1 MKPGVLVMS
10 LLASY
15 DRRNG
20 DERRSE
26 RRGNDRRRV
35 VRSPFECVYDIVH
48 DIYKWTDIP
57 AQNGETGLWKR
68 NWRTWF
74 GHMTVSAVVVAFG
87 RWIGLHAGFFYL
99 PLNTWLPAIAAF
111 AVTAFY
117 FNREYGLNGDYWNRK
132 KEYDSKSD
140 SVLDF
145 WVVLPPVFILLQITM
160 VNAVLVALA
169 MATGI
174 YLMSRYIDA

>member
-1 MKPGVLVMS
+1 MS
-10 LLASY
+10 QSAQRR
-15 DRRNG
+15 RRNG
-20 DERRSE
+20 KDRRSE
-26 RRGNDRRRV
+26 YRGEDRRRV
-35 VRSPFECVYDIVH
+35 IRGPFECVYDLIH

-57 AQNGETGLWKR
+57 AQKGETGLWKR

-87 RWIGLHAGFFYL
+87 RWMGLHASFFYC
-99 PLNTWLPAIAAF
+99 PLALWIPAVFAF
-111 AVTAFY
+111 GVVAYY

-132 KEYDSKSD
+132 EGYDSRSD

-145 WVVLPPVFILLQITM
+145 WVVLPPVFILLQVPM
-160 VNAVLVALA
+160 VYAVLVALA